1 MTDVVA
7 SLQGWQGR
15 ADTLSMLTA
24 EAEILSLDLDCFRL
38 LQNYR
43 ETCLG
48 KRADRAK
55 AQKAADE
62 EAKSAEGVEDQQLA
76 EPSEPDAAVPEK
88 QPTPFDA
95 DKGDPWVDR
104 ICDLDGVEPDD
115 LCKLHGKLI
124 AAGFINFQMRN
135 RTSGLEYRVAN
146 AGKQYL
152 TRKLTQASELTAEA
166 AQRDDQQDDIEPSG
180 SEYDDQ

>member
-1 MTDVVA
+1 M
-7 SLQGWQGR
+7 
-15 ADTLSMLTA
+15 LSA

-55 AQKAADE
+55 AQKVADE
-62 EAKSAEGVEDQQLA
+62 EAKAAEVTDVVADEQVE
-76 EPSEPDAAVPEK
+76 EPSEPEAAVPAK
-88 QPTPFDA
+88 SPTAFDA

-152 TRKLTQASELTAEA
+152 TRKLTQASELAAEA
-166 AQRDDQQDDIEPSG
+166 AQRDEG
-180 SEYDDQ
+180 SDSEDED

>member
-1 MTDVVA
+1 M
-7 SLQGWQGR
+7 
-15 ADTLSMLTA
+15 LSA

-55 AQKAADE
+55 AQKVADE
-62 EAKSAEGVEDQQLA
+62 EARAAEVVEGELVEE
-76 EPSEPDAAVPEK
+76 EPPEPAAAVPAK
-88 QPTPFDA
+88 PATPFDA
-95 DKGDPWVDR
+95 EKGDPWVDR

-166 AQRDDQQDDIEPSG
+166 AQRDEEEGEVVDPEHEDQ
-180 SEYDDQ
+180 